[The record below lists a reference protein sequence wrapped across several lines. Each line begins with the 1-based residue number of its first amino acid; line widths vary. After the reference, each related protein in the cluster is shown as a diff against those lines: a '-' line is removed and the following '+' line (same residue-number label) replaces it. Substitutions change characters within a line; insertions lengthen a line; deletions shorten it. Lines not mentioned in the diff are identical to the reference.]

1 MSANELILKF
11 ASVIINPLI
20 LIMFAVALL
29 VFVWGIA
36 ESIRQSSNP
45 TATSKGKDHILY
57 GIIGMVIMVSA
68 FALVNILLSS
78 FNIDVPVTIQG
89 KI

>member
-11 ASVIINPLI
+11 ASVIVNPLI

-29 VFVWGIA
+29 VFVWGVA
-36 ESIRQSSNP
+36 ESIRQSTNP
-45 TATSKGKDHILY
+45 SASSTGKQHILY

-68 FALVNILLSS
+68 FTIINILLNS
-78 FNIDVPVTIQG
+78 FGISAPETLQTRI
-89 KI
+89 